1 MIPREETGRL
11 RTVTGM
17 IATSDITG
25 PVLSHE
31 HLQMDLR
38 WPPRPRLVGSDPGR
52 WLDEEKAVQRELNE
66 LRKEHGLGLVVDL
79 TCSGMGR
86 NAAALARISA
96 GARVAVVAGTGVFAE
111 PFHPEFVRETLA
123 PDSASP
129 AWGTQTAQES
139 RSGGTTP
146 QTPRQELHS
155 GGTTIYGASGVDR
168 LAERLLA
175 EVGFGMDGTNAL
187 PGVIG
192 EIGTWG
198 EAPTETE
205 ELCLRAAARAAR
217 YSGLSVA
224 TYGRAGLAQLEILTS
239 AGLSPDRVAVGQQ
252 DRVNDPGQHR
262 KIAET
267 GAYVSFG
274 TLVLAGEDHAAIG
287 ARVRC
292 VMDMLE
298 AGHASRVLL
307 STGISRMAQIDRYGG
322 PGFGYMFDTFLPALR
337 AAGADDATLRT
348 ILRDNP
354 LRWLTGSC

>member
-1 MIPREETGRL
+1 MTPRVETGRL

-38 WPPRPRLVGSDPGR
+38 WPARPKLAGSDPGR
-52 WLDEEKAVQRELNE
+52 WLDEEKSVQRELTA

-96 GARVAVVAGTGVFAE
+96 GARVAVVAGTGVFTE
-111 PFHPEFVRETLA
+111 PFHPPFVREALA
-123 PDSASP
+123 ADTAPSP
-129 AWGTQTAQES
+129 
-139 RSGGTTP
+139 SGGTTP
-146 QTPRQELHS
+146 RAPRQRPD
-155 GGTTIYGASGVDR
+155 GPSGVER

-175 EVGFGMDGTNAL
+175 EVGFGMDGTNSL

-224 TYGRAGLAQLEILTS
+224 TYGRAGLAQLEILTA
-239 AGLSPDRVAVGQQ
+239 AGLSPERVAVGQQ
-252 DRVNDPGQHR
+252 DRVDDPGQHR
-262 KIAET
+262 KIAES
-267 GAYVSFG
+267 GGYVSFG
-274 TLVLAGEDHAAIG
+274 TLGLAGDDHAAVG

-292 VMDMLE
+292 VMDLLE

-307 STGISRMAQIDRYGG
+307 STGISRMAQVTRYGG
-322 PGFGYMFDTFLPALR
+322 AGFGYLFDTFLPALR
-337 AAGADDATLRT
+337 AAGADDATLET

-354 LRWLTGSC
+354 LRWLTGA

>member
-1 MIPREETGRL
+1 MTPREDTGRL
-11 RTVTGM
+11 RTVTGT

-31 HLQMDLR
+31 HLGMDLR
-38 WPPRPRLVGSDPGR
+38 WPARPQQVGSDPAR
-52 WLDEEKAVQRELNE
+52 WLDEEKGVQRELNE

-96 GARVAVVAGTGVFAE
+96 GSRVAVVAGTGVFTE
-111 PFHPEFVRETLA
+111 PFHPAFVREALA
-123 PDSASP
+123 AGPGPGRSA
-129 AWGTQTAQES
+129 WTA
-139 RSGGTTP
+139 P
-146 QTPRQELHS
+146 QAPRQELD
-155 GGTTIYGASGVDR
+155 GRSGVDR

-175 EVGFGMDGTNAL
+175 EIGFGMDGTNAL

-224 TYGRAGLAQLEILTS
+224 TYGRAGVAQLEILTA
-239 AGLSPDRVAVGQQ
+239 AGLPADRVAVGQQ
-252 DRVNDPGQHR
+252 DRVDDPGQHR
-262 KIAET
+262 KIAES

-274 TLVLAGEDHAAIG
+274 TLGLAGEDHAEIG
-287 ARVRC
+287 ARVRA
-292 VMDMLE
+292 VMDLLE
-298 AGHASRVLL
+298 AGHAERVLL
-307 STGISRMAQIDRYGG
+307 STGVSRMEQIVRYGG
-322 PGFGYMFDTFLPALR
+322 GGYGYLFDTFLPALR
-337 AAGADDATLRT
+337 AAGADDATLDT
-348 ILRDNP
+348 VLRANP
-354 LRWLTGSC
+354 LRWLTAG

>member
-1 MIPREETGRL
+1 MTPRVETGRI
-11 RTVTGM
+11 RTVTGT
-17 IATSDITG
+17 IVTSDVTG
-25 PVLSHE
+25 PVLAHE

-38 WPPRPRLVGSDPGR
+38 WAARPQLVESDPGR
-52 WLDEEKAVQRELNE
+52 WLDEEKAVQRELAA
-66 LRKEHGLGLVVDL
+66 LRGAHGLGLVIDL

-96 GARVAVVAGTGVFAE
+96 GARVAVVAGTGVFTE
-111 PFHPEFVRETLA
+111 PFHPAFVREALGRGGDVPFA
-123 PDSASP
+123 DADAAAGSVPE
-129 AWGTQTAQES
+129 G
-139 RSGGTTP
+139 RSGV
-146 QTPRQELHS
+146 E
-155 GGTTIYGASGVDR
+155 R

-175 EVGFGMDGTNAL
+175 EVGFGMDGTNSL

-224 TYGRAGLAQLEILTS
+224 TYGRAGLAQLEILTG
-239 AGLSPDRVAVGQQ
+239 AGLAPRRVAVGQQ
-252 DRVNDPGQHR
+252 DRVDDPGQHR

-274 TLVLAGEDHAAIG
+274 TLGLAGEDRAAIA

-292 VMDMLE
+292 VMDLLE

-307 STGISRMAQIDRYGG
+307 STGVSRARQIARYGG
-322 PGFGYMFDTFLPALR
+322 GGFGYLFDTFLPALR
-337 AAGADDATLRT
+337 AAGADDATLDAV
-348 ILRDNP
+348 LRDNP
-354 LRWLTGSC
+354 LRWLTGT